1 MNIYVV
7 GILALS
13 AAALVAY
20 QMFGCAT
27 CYAIN

>member
-1 MNIYVV
+1 MNMYVV
-7 GILALS
+7 GLLAVS
-13 AAALVAY
+13 AVVLLAY